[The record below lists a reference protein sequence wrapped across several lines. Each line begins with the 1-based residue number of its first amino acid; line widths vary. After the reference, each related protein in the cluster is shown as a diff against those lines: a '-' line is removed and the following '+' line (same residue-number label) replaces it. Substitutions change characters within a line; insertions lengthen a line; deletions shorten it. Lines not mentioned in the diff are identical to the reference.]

1 MGIMEQDKM
10 VDGIDMSD
18 FKIPDEEE
26 KLVEEFLQSFVIDA
40 ENGLKGQ
47 IDIRLMIQ
55 ALPNKI
61 MNFSLET
68 VDLFNLR
75 IFQEALHGY

>member
-1 MGIMEQDKM
+1 M

-61 MNFSLET
+61 MNF
-68 VDLFNLR
+68 
-75 IFQEALHGY
+75 